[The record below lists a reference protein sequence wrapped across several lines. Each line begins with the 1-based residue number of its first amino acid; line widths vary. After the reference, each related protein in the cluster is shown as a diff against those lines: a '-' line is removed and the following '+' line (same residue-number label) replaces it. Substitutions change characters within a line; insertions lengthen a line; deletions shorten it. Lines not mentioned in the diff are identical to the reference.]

1 MKKNKMKKYIFLA
14 LCTPLLAVGQ
24 SHTIDEH
31 LIQMTG
37 TTNDADLTE
46 NTFYN
51 AQDTCYISWNIIN
64 DSMPFNW
71 EFSICF
77 PDCYPIGI
85 ISGQDMFL
93 PNESAYLNC
102 HMYHYGNPGFGIV
115 QMEIS
120 TNDQVIDTVTWT
132 GTVDVFT
139 STNSISFNKNKE
151 IANIINIFGKQTK
164 ISQNSFLIYVYDD
177 GTFEKKIIIR

>member
-1 MKKNKMKKYIFLA
+1 MRKYLLIIF
-14 LCTPLLAVGQ
+14 CIPFIVFGQ

-64 DSMPFNW
+64 DSMPNGW
-71 EFSICF
+71 DYSICF
-77 PDCYPIGI
+77 PDCFPIGI
-85 ISGQDMFL
+85 TNGQDIFY
-93 PNESAYLNC
+93 PNVSEYLNC
-102 HMYHYGNPGFGIV
+102 HMYHYGTPGFGIV
-115 QMEIS
+115 EMEIT
-120 TNDQVIDTVTWT
+120 TNNQVIDTIKWT

-139 STNSISFNKNKE
+139 STNSIYSNKNKE
-151 IANIINIFGKQTK
+151 IVNIINIVGKQTK